1 MRFKEGGGVRDVSI
15 AENDNTSVTSLIEK
29 GAKLFFP
36 GGVSKKGPLSS
47 MDCCLGNFSQEK
59 MEIFTNLDGNEC
71 DFFTYLKSH
80 SLFASRC
87 FVYLMTS
94 GKCESEGEMENDD
107 EKLLT
112 LEHHLPLAESTRTSS
127 FTSSKRVK
135 SLYTVCDSNGKLLC
149 SDEEYEEHYIAVTYE
164 RFVESS
170 YSEVISRHQ
179 CVSKSECFEASSML
193 DPEIIEKA
201 EEYDPLDEG
210 FSVIGIEKDGVCF
223 LQQLSL
229 TLDQSGNNV
238 ATYHYPNAP
247 AEEKQN
253 IILHH
258 PSEVWGFDGDELVI
272 GVVSSKYMSDDASYS
287 WHRDGVEIK
296 TGKNCCCIFVRSSG
310 KYTVTVH
317 HGSVSETSQ
326 CIEVRKFPDISAQV
340 NVPESGS
347 SNTESG
353 YIKESTSGSNAANT
367 DKNAE
372 SYTSTLPIVKKS
384 DFYLNINS
392 EIGRGTFGTVFKGT
406 WAGTSV
412 AIKRIKCRRASK
424 ITSALKS
431 EVLIH
436 SMLRHPNIVQIMA
449 ISMERNEL
457 YIISELVDGPNLE
470 EFIFFEEDDQSR
482 IKVTPELKDS
492 IGKNCAQA
500 VAYLHALVPP
510 VIHRDIKPANVL
522 VSRQTGVAKL
532 CDMGISKLKE
542 LQTLNQTTS
551 GIPGTPSYM
560 APECLL
566 LNERAT
572 VYSDIWSLAC
582 TLLELYTGK
591 ECWEIDETN
600 TLNDEMPCN
609 MLKRKLQNH
618 DQPSHLE
625 SVQIPMKEVIRKCF
639 NYTPSLRPSALDM
652 IAVYNTPNI

>member
-1 MRFKEGGGVRDVSI
+1 
-15 AENDNTSVTSLIEK
+15 
-29 GAKLFFP
+29 
-36 GGVSKKGPLSS
+36 
-47 MDCCLGNFSQEK
+47 
-59 MEIFTNLDGNEC
+59 
-71 DFFTYLKSH
+71 
-80 SLFASRC
+80 
-87 FVYLMTS
+87 
-94 GKCESEGEMENDD
+94 
-107 EKLLT
+107 
-112 LEHHLPLAESTRTSS
+112 
-127 FTSSKRVK
+127 
-135 SLYTVCDSNGKLLC
+135 
-149 SDEEYEEHYIAVTYE
+149 
-164 RFVESS
+164 
-170 YSEVISRHQ
+170 
-179 CVSKSECFEASSML
+179 
-193 DPEIIEKA
+193 
-201 EEYDPLDEG
+201 
-210 FSVIGIEKDGVCF
+210 
-223 LQQLSL
+223 
-229 TLDQSGNNV
+229 
-238 ATYHYPNAP
+238 
-247 AEEKQN
+247 
-253 IILHH
+253 
-258 PSEVWGFDGDELVI
+258 
-272 GVVSSKYMSDDASYS
+272 
-287 WHRDGVEIK
+287 
-296 TGKNCCCIFVRSSG
+296 
-310 KYTVTVH
+310 
-317 HGSVSETSQ
+317 
-326 CIEVRKFPDISAQV
+326 
-340 NVPESGS
+340 
-347 SNTESG
+347 
-353 YIKESTSGSNAANT
+353 
-367 DKNAE
+367 
-372 SYTSTLPIVKKS
+372 
-384 DFYLNINS
+384 
-392 EIGRGTFGTVFKGT
+392 
-406 WAGTSV
+406 
-412 AIKRIKCRRASK
+412 
-424 ITSALKS
+424 
-431 EVLIH
+431 
-436 SMLRHPNIVQIMA
+436 MA